1 MIELAVDDLHLTY
14 GDNPVLKGVSMN
26 LKRGEVVSLLGPSGS
41 GKTTLLLRRRGSGK
55 TDSGVDCHWSK

>member
-26 LKRGEVVSLLGPSGS
+26 LKRGEVVSLLGPPAAAKPPCCAPS
-41 GKTTLLLRRRGSGK
+41 RVWK
-55 TDSGVDCHWSK
+55 TDPGVDCHWQQ

>member
-26 LKRGEVVSLLGPSGS
+26 LKRGEVVSCWAPPAAA
-41 GKTTLLLRRRGSGK
+41 KPPCCAR
-55 TDSGVDCHWSK
+55 